1 MASRLSGISLSPVVI
16 QRRLQPLRKR
26 YRLEKISYLQSVVE
40 GKQAAFIS
48 GFEHYTEMECLHKHI
63 DPYVCAV
70 RRKIFENLVGHQ
82 IHVQSNCEVKKLGN
96 AKNQEMG
103 KRIKEGLNEE
113 KKLATEHSVDFLKEN
128 LKVPQWTMMPKA

>member
-1 MASRLSGISLSPVVI
+1 M
-16 QRRLQPLRKR
+16 
-26 YRLEKISYLQSVVE
+26 VE